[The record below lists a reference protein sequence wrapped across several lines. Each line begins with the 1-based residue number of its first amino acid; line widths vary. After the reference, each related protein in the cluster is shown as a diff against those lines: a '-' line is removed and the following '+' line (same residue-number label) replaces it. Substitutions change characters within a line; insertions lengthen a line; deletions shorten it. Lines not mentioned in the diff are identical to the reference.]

1 MHHWFDLI
9 LLNKIS
15 ILKKVGFSGFVT
27 SYIKSW
33 IRQWN
38 CRLGPNSNARN
49 MIVTY
54 LIPKVTMR
62 IVLMPHIARVDAM
75 IWARRTLS
83 LPPHINL
90 CITKLLTI
98 APSKLVN
105 NCCNKQRL
113 FYHHHPPTKLR
124 EEIWKLWQLSFYG
137 FFARLRGWC
146 WSWTPNPT
154 SPSLPPPPH
163 HTGILVLSWFWYV
176 HTKTEVLSWNA
187 HDMIKWKTVDKF
199 GLFFGEI
206 VNKPER
212 HKQSRF
218 EMEVCLPLR
227 KLVLSF
233 CIRVLAFLL
242 SHCRHRYRLHS
253 PSHPRRP
260 TSVRILVEV
269 ELNIHPSHQND

>member
-113 FYHHHPPTKLR
+113 FYEAVIKL
-124 EEIWKLWQLSFYG
+124 II
-137 FFARLRGWC
+137 
-146 WSWTPNPT
+146 
-154 SPSLPPPPH
+154 
-163 HTGILVLSWFWYV
+163 IL
-176 HTKTEVLSWNA
+176 
-187 HDMIKWKTVDKF
+187 
-199 GLFFGEI
+199 G
-206 VNKPER
+206 ER
-212 HKQSRF
+212 HYKMNQNF
-218 EMEVCLPLR
+218 NLCLIFHR
-227 KLVLSF
+227 WANFGFKLQ
-233 CIRVLAFLL
+233 
-242 SHCRHRYRLHS
+242 
-253 PSHPRRP
+253 
-260 TSVRILVEV
+260 IL
-269 ELNIHPSHQND
+269 P